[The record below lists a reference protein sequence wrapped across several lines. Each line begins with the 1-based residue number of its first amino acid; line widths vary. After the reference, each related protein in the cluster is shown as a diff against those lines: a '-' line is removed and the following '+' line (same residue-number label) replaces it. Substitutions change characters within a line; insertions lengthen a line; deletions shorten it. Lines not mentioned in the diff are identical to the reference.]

1 MNPMAMLK
9 IKPLFEKFTQDH
21 PKLLMFF
28 TAAAG
33 EVDVDSVLELTVKNS
48 SGKVM
53 KTNIK
58 VNENDV
64 ALMQELQKLM
74 KK

>member
-28 TAAAG
+28 MAAAG